1 MNVVKKRSSKR
12 RSRRTDTVKALSEIS
27 RTITSDLLI
36 EDILASIVEVTAKL
50 MGSNICS
57 IFLLD
62 SEKNLLVNKASQSV
76 SALYNNKPP
85 LKAGEGIAGK
95 VLLLNKPAAVKDVK
109 KEPEYKYRDIAK
121 KEGLCSLLCVPL
133 AVKGKAIGVINS
145 YTSKPH
151 AFTGTEIEVLSA
163 IASLAAMAIENTG
176 LLMKAKSVEEEL
188 QSRKSIERAKG
199 ILMRDEGLSEEDA
212 YLRIQRF
219 SMDSRKTMREIA
231 DSLILSYNLRRLR

>member
-1 MNVVKKRSSKR
+1 MNVVKNRSSKR
-12 RSRRTDTVKALSEIS
+12 RSRRTDTVKVLSEIS

-36 EDILASIVEVTAKL
+36 EDILASIVSVTARL

-57 IFLLD
+57 ILLLD
-62 SEKNLLVNKASQSV
+62 SEKGILENKASQSV
-76 SALYNNKPP
+76 SDLYNNKPP
-85 LKAGEGIAGK
+85 LKSGEGIAGK
-95 VLLLNKPAAVKDVK
+95 TLLKNTPIAVKDVK

-133 AVKGKAIGVINS
+133 SVKGKAIGVINS
-145 YTSKPH
+145 YTAKPH
-151 AFTGTEIEVLSA
+151 VFTRPEIEVLSA

-176 LLMKAKSVEEEL
+176 LLMKAKSIEEEL